1 MPVTMNWIKKNKVAT
16 SPILSQRRWLALL
29 FVLSLCFVSAEA
41 LAEDSGTKHGS
52 LSELDAML
60 SDPMSDVWVL
70 FTEFD
75 LSFNR
80 GDIAIITGFRLV
92 VDF

>member
-1 MPVTMNWIKKNKVAT
+1 MPVMMNWIKKNTVAT
-16 SPILSQRRWLALL
+16 SLILSKRRWLALL

-41 LAEDSGTKHGS
+41 LAEDSGTKHDS
-52 LSELDAML
+52 LSELGAML
-60 SDPMSDVWVL
+60 SDPTSDVWAL